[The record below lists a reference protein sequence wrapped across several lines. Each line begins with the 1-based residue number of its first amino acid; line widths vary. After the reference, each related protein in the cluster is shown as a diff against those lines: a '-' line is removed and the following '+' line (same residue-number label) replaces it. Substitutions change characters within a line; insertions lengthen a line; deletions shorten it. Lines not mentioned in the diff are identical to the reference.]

1 MISSTYSIFNYYR
14 SVTNN
19 NAIHVPTLS
28 RPEHFEIFAIYK
40 LDRSNMLL
48 METEDL
54 SDMHFVWIKYWS
66 LMIKRS
72 LNILVHSF
80 RINDKYRCAALRKLY
95 SCENN
100 FCSYTFESNP
110 WFLDSEK
117 TIHYFFFIIC
127 HLWHNCDVCLQ
138 IQIVNRAGMNLG

>member
-1 MISSTYSIFNYYR
+1 MDLKLAMISSSYSIFNYYR
-14 SVTNN
+14 SVTSN

-40 LDRSNMLL
+40 LHRSNMLL
-48 METEDL
+48 MATEHL
-54 SDMHFVWIKYWS
+54 SDMHFAWIKYQS

-72 LNILVHSF
+72 LNILVYSF
-80 RINDKYRCAALRKLY
+80 RISNKYHCAALRKLY

-100 FCSYTFESNP
+100 FCSHTFESNP

-117 TIHYFFFIIC
+117 TIRYLFFFIC
-127 HLWHNCDVCLQ
+127 HLWHNCDVCL
-138 IQIVNRAGMNLG
+138 